1 MYISESPYA
10 YLSTNE
16 KEAMVEYHQ
25 ADQGQQ
31 QVGITPVV
39 GTQISMTAPLP
50 HHQWPNTMSR
60 LAHSFCL
67 KTCME

>member
-1 MYISESPYA
+1 VYTKVSTTLQNAFMSISESPYA
-10 YLSTNE
+10 YLSTSE

-50 HHQWPNTMSR
+50 PPPTAQH
-60 LAHSFCL
+60 
-67 KTCME
+67 

>member
-1 MYISESPYA
+1 MSISESPYA
-10 YLSTNE
+10 YLSTRE

-31 QVGITPVV
+31 QQADITPVV

-50 HHQWPNTMSR
+50 PSPMAQY
-60 LAHSFCL
+60 
-67 KTCME
+67 